1 MKTFLVVKL
10 LGGFSWLF
18 FVLIGLQFQ
27 LATRAH
33 AELMVPLV
41 KGGDRVNVHDS
52 KQCIARYALRAEWV
66 YLPMISVNKKD
77 VDSDIVYRIESE
89 TNGIKPEIFT
99 SVKWMQVN
107 RPTLRV
113 NQKTRFRIRE
123 VPVYELLLDE
133 NSLPPEGK
141 WIDQKYKPPE
151 HNVRGTAVYLH
162 SVGAGDANPVLVRLK
177 IGEYAQPGLH
187 KITITEND
195 RPAVTLCLSVLKDVL
210 VDDSDRVR
218 GIYYRGV
225 TRPNSVEQIAVERLK
240 DDLAFIRSYG
250 FNAIT
255 IYNSGFRNG
264 LKYGKYAEDAGLGK
278 AIVMQIP
285 HRKISEYA
293 SDTLAGSWILKD
305 NVFLMGVDEPNSS
318 ERLLRHSKV
327 VEEVHGSGGKVFTA
341 MNFESHA
348 KQAHSSK
355 TDLLNFH
362 IRSLRS
368 EKYFS
373 LVPNDSV
380 NTYYWQSYLERPALN
395 RLRSGVLLYWSR
407 LDGIFP
413 YAYTHFFE
421 NALPY
426 SGDWVENEDEP
437 GVKRKQYLSVYPTS
451 NDRISTYQWEAFRQG
466 YDDVRLLDILSDILS
481 GIQSKDERVSG
492 IEERMN
498 AMVYRIVRNYGF
510 RYYDDPQQYNKKL
523 NDELDDLRSWVKSKI
538 VELREY

>member
-1 MKTFLVVKL
+1 MKTFLVVNML
-10 LGGFSWLF
+10 SGFSWLF
-18 FVLIGLQFQ
+18 IVLVGLQFQ
-27 LATRAH
+27 LATWAH

-52 KQCIARYALRAEWV
+52 KQCIAKYALKSEWL
-66 YLPMISVNKKD
+66 YLPMISVNEKD
-77 VDSDIVYRIESE
+77 VDGDIVYRIESD
-89 TNGIKPEIFT
+89 TSGIKAEIFT

-107 RPTLRV
+107 RPTLRE
-113 NQKTRFRIRE
+113 NQKTKFRIRE

-141 WIDQKYKPPE
+141 WINQKYKPPE
-151 HNVRGTAVYLH
+151 HNVNGAAVYLH
-162 SVGAGDANPVLVRLK
+162 RVGAGDTNPVLLRLK
-177 IGEYAQPGLH
+177 IGGHVQPGLH
-187 KITITEND
+187 KITITENG
-195 RPAVTLCLSVLKDVL
+195 RAAVTLCLSVLKDVL

-225 TRPNSVEQIAVERLK
+225 TRPNSVEQIEVERLI

-264 LKYGKYAEDAGLGK
+264 LKYGKYAEEAGLDK

-285 HRKISEYA
+285 HRKISEYT
-293 SDTLAGSWILKD
+293 SNSLAGNWILKD
-305 NVFLMGVDEPNSS
+305 NVYLMGVDEPNSS
-318 ERLLRHSKV
+318 ERLLRHSRV
-327 VEEVHGSGGKVFTA
+327 VDEIHGSGGKVFTA

-348 KQAHSSK
+348 KQVNSTK
-355 TDLLNFH
+355 TDLINFH

-368 EKYFS
+368 EKYYS
-373 LVPNDSV
+373 LVPKDSV

-413 YAYTHFFE
+413 YAYSHFLE

-426 SGDWVENEDEP
+426 SGDLVENEDEP
-437 GVKRKQYLSVYPTS
+437 GVKRKQYLSVYPTAFG
-451 NDRISTYQWEAFRQG
+451 RVSTYQWEAFRQG
-466 YDDVRLLDILSDILS
+466 YDDTRALDLLSSILSEVPSMEKRATEI
-481 GIQSKDERVSG
+481 SKT
-492 IEERMN
+492 MN
-498 AMVYRIVRNYGF
+498 SMVARIVRRYGLN
-510 RYYDDPQQYNKKL
+510 YYDDPQQYNEQL
-523 NDELDDLRSWVKSKI
+523 SLDLDQLRDWVKAKI
-538 VELREY
+538 VELGG